1 MAARFA
7 AIEARLNR
15 AVFRHV
21 SNADATLAGLAV
33 TGIFDAAYQSAEVGL
48 SGMASTQPGFT
59 LASASVPAGVTGLV
73 LVHAGVSYTVVEHQ
87 PDGTGVSVLLLERA
101 L

>member
-1 MAARFA
+1 MPFA
-7 AIEARLNR
+7 EDMSPFFNTAEFA
-15 AVFRHV
+15 
-21 SNADATLAGLAV
+21 SDASLAGLPV
-33 TGIFDAAYQSAEVGL
+33 RGIFDKDYEGGDVGL

-87 PDGTGVSVLLLERA
+87 PDGTGVSVLILERA